1 MLQVAYCDSQI
12 YSTEINTF
20 TTSDFFR
27 FISNIVEN
35 GITPKT
41 YSQRAEL
48 IINHMNPSIEMLEY
62 ENALVLCESTIRYA
76 INKLIMDAP
85 SAKEIKKC
93 SINSCDAQVESI
105 LKYLTFQVSDKN
117 DIKELQSYIDTRTQ
131 TEYMNCGDNCSGIK
145 TITTAISKIHLFID
159 ILYWEGRLF

>member
-48 IINHMNPSIEMLEY
+48 IMNHMNPSIEMLEY
-62 ENALVLCESTIRYA
+62 GNSLVLCESTIGYA

-85 SAKEIKKC
+85 SAKEIK
-93 SINSCDAQVESI
+93 DV
-105 LKYLTFQVSDKN
+105 L
-117 DIKELQSYIDTRTQ
+117 
-131 TEYMNCGDNCSGIK
+131 
-145 TITTAISKIHLFID
+145 
-159 ILYWEGRLF
+159 